1 MRVKLDMSV
10 AQAEVIIRA
19 LDLIG
24 RLHMGQIDEIE
35 AVLRK
40 LYTGKM
46 PFPSGDVKRLCDDI
60 RFYAFPELE
69 RGCYYGIRSDQVADE
84 ARVGY
89 DLIQVLRHA
98 IAWHKKPDGGVKVDF
113 DEPYKTAKHDM
124 ATVEVVDDA

>member
-1 MRVKLDMSV
+1 MRVKLDMTV

-35 AVLRK
+35 SVLRK
-40 LYTGKM
+40 LYKGKM
-46 PFPSGDVKRLCDDI
+46 PFPGGDIKRLCDDI

-69 RGCYYGIRSDQVADE
+69 RGSYYGIRSENVSDE

-98 IAWHKKPDGGVKVDF
+98 IAWHKRPEGGVTVDF
-113 DEPYKTAKHDM
+113 DEPYQTSKSDM
-124 ATVEVVDDA
+124 AKIEVVEDD